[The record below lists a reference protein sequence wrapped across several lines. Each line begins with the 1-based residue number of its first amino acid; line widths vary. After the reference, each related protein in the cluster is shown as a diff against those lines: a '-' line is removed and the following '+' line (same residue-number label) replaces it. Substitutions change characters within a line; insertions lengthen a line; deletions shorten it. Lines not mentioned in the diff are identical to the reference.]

1 MSSDL
6 LTQVRNGPWSDLQ
19 RQIEEGQWEE
29 GLSMIADSVFR
40 GFWGY
45 NDFLATH
52 PDAKAKE
59 YVDDWLRGNLVGK
72 DKDKIIPGFNDK

>member
-29 GLSMIADSVFR
+29 GLAMIACTIFNGDCT
-40 GFWGY
+40 Y
-45 NDFLATH
+45 DAFLATH
-52 PDAKAKE
+52 PDAKEKK
-59 YVDDWLRGNLVGK
+59 YVDDWLRGNLVGE